1 LKAVNSQLQHAP
13 YFLISDSPGA
23 VAKALNAV
31 GDLSIID
38 LSLKA
43 ARAKVKEANI
53 EGVHLK
59 EEVAKVTDKIDA
71 LSWAVEADVDYQT
84 IEWLQKDSDAI
95 EISGLTSAINKVEQL
110 KKSYEALPETG
121 GALNKI
127 SKAIK
132 DLDIDLSIGNVI
144 AKVEANAVIIPEM
157 AEDLIELGRLELEL
171 ESLTSSCGTYT
182 NKILP
187 VEAAQVDLDQYP
199 TEIDGV
205 SEILNKLT
213 TADQDLKQM
222 DAAFTEAFIAEDCLE
237 EADAAHNEGKINFN
251 DKLKEMGHCPL
262 CNGELHENNLSG

>member
-1 LKAVNSQLQHAP
+1 
-13 YFLISDSPGA
+13 
-23 VAKALNAV
+23 
-31 GDLSIID
+31 
-38 LSLKA
+38 
-43 ARAKVKEANI
+43 
-53 EGVHLK
+53 
-59 EEVAKVTDKIDA
+59 
-71 LSWAVEADVDYQT
+71 
-84 IEWLQKDSDAI
+84 
-95 EISGLTSAINKVEQL
+95 
-110 KKSYEALPETG
+110 
-121 GALNKI
+121 
-127 SKAIK
+127 
-132 DLDIDLSIGNVI
+132 
-144 AKVEANAVIIPEM
+144 M
-157 AEDLIELGRLELEL
+157 
-171 ESLTSSCGTYT
+171 TSSCGTYT